1 MLKVA
6 LGDLLGDPF
15 GGKGGKRDV
24 KIGSMRSK
32 GSPALEK
39 GRFKCTGQCLVLRGI
54 TVSTEGMKSLSRGMR
69 NLSVYIG
76 W

>member
-6 LGDLLGDPF
+6 LEDLLGDPPS
-15 GGKGGKRDV
+15 GKEGRRDA

-32 GSPALEK
+32 GSLVLEK
-39 GRFKCTGQCLVLRGI
+39 GHFRRTRPCPVLQGI
-54 TVSTEGMKSLSRGMR
+54 IVSTKGMKSLSRGMR